1 MAPHGEPQGEAAP
14 RARLALD
21 RDAAVMGLRHVLHQR
36 EAHASAPPPLSLAPP
51 HPVEFLED
59 LPLLL
64 RGDPH
69 ALVRGLTRYDARRR
83 AASVTRP
90 ISSVSPNIRM
100 TDSGVLRSWD
110 TFATKSDLSWAIS
123 ASRRMSRQARTRP
136 ARMTMRSAPKAAVKM
151 TTCRRTVCRGDAP
164 GGR

>member
-64 RGDPH
+64 RGDPI
-69 ALVRGLTRYDARRR
+69 
-83 AASVTRP
+83 P
-90 ISSVSPNIRM
+90 SSATQVGDSPVE
-100 TDSGVLRSWD
+100 DPPVPAD
-110 TFATKSDLSWAIS
+110 
-123 ASRRMSRQARTRP
+123 RTRW
-136 ARMTMRSAPKAAVKM
+136 
-151 TTCRRTVCRGDAP
+151 
-164 GGR
+164 GRVLNR